1 MDETHLILHE
11 GLLALHL
18 LQDVPATSSPGAPS
32 GRSCNEVVFSELD
45 LLQVALLVHLSSV
58 TIFRRHH
65 LLRIEYSNTGFCR
78 AQDFQLLK
86 VCYQDV
92 SFPKF
97 SRTITIMSPFQIPL
111 AY

>member
-1 MDETHLILHE
+1 MKWM
-11 GLLALHL
+11 
-18 LQDVPATSSPGAPS
+18 
-32 GRSCNEVVFSELD
+32 FSELD
-45 LLQVALLVHLSSV
+45 LLQVALLVHLRPEYDFV
-58 TIFRRHH
+58 TILRRHH

-97 SRTITIMSPFQIPL
+97 FFSRIITIMSPFQLPL